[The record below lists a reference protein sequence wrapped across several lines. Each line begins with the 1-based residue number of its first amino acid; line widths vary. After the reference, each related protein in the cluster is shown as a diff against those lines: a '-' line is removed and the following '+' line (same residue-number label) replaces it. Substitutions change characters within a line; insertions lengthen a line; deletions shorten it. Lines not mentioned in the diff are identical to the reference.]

1 MFKLSISGTWSGL
14 LTSELFASARSYR
27 LKAGDTLFHKGDTGD
42 GCYRLDKGLLKVCLT
57 SPKGEE
63 RIIAFLHSGAIVG
76 DLAVIDGLP
85 RSASIVA
92 VTDSEL
98 HFVSQVAFQHFAR
111 KHPEIYHD
119 VAKMLAA
126 RLRDADNIIESF
138 AFLPMKA
145 RVARALLDLAEDFG
159 EETNSGGILVPRMIN
174 QRDLAAMA
182 GVARENTNRILG
194 EWKRSNLVT
203 RSSDS
208 YWIADKAR
216 LEGDPAGRCL
226 S

>member
-1 MFKLSISGTWSGL
+1 MLKLSVSSTWSDRL
-14 LTSELFASARSYR
+14 SCELFASARSCR
-27 LKAGDTLFHKGDTGD
+27 LKAGDTLFRKGDRGD
-42 GCYRLDKGLLKVCLT
+42 GCYRLDKGLLKVCLI

-85 RSASIVA
+85 RSASIDA

-111 KHPEIYHD
+111 KHPEIYQHL
-119 VAKMLAA
+119 AKILAA
-126 RLRDADNIIESF
+126 RLRSADDIIASF

-145 RVARALLDLAEDFG
+145 RVARALLDLAEDLG
-159 EETNSGGILVPRMIN
+159 EETNSGEILIPRMIN
-174 QRDLAAMA
+174 QSDLAAMA
-182 GVARENTNRILG
+182 GVARENTNRILS

-203 RSSDS
+203 KSSDS

-216 LEGDPAGRCL
+216 LEGEIKSA
-226 S
+226 

>member
-1 MFKLSISGTWSGL
+1 MVELSVASTWSGL
-14 LTSELFASARSYR
+14 PKHIASELFASGRSCR
-27 LKAGDTLFHKGDTGD
+27 LKAGATLFHKGDKGD

-63 RIIAFLHSGAIVG
+63 RIIAFLCSGAIVG

-85 RSASIVA
+85 RAASIAA

-111 KHPEIYHD
+111 KHPEIYQH

-126 RLRDADNIIESF
+126 RLRSADDIIASF

-145 RVARALLDLAEDFG
+145 RVARVLLDLAEDLG
-159 EETNSGGILVPRMIN
+159 EETNSGGILIPRMIN
-174 QRDLAAMA
+174 QSDLAAMA
-182 GVARENTNRILG
+182 GVARENTNRILS

-203 RSSDS
+203 KSSDS

-216 LEGDPAGRCL
+216 LEGEIESA
-226 S
+226 

>member
-1 MFKLSISGTWSGL
+1 MFKLSVSGTWSGL
-14 LTSELFASARSYR
+14 LTSELFASARSCR
-27 LKAGDTLFHKGDTGD
+27 LKAGATLFHKGDKGD

-63 RIIAFLHSGAIVG
+63 RIIAFLCSGAIVG

-85 RSASIVA
+85 RAASIAA

-98 HFVSQVAFQHFAR
+98 HFVSQVAFQHFAE
-111 KHPEIYHD
+111 KHPEIYQHLT
-119 VAKMLAA
+119 KMLAA
-126 RLRDADNIIESF
+126 RLRSADDIIASF

-145 RVARALLDLAEDFG
+145 RVARALLDLAEDLG
-159 EETNSGGILVPRMIN
+159 EETNSGGILIPRMIN
-174 QRDLAAMA
+174 QSDLAAMA
-182 GVARENTNRILG
+182 GVARENTNRILS

-203 RSSDS
+203 KSSDS

-216 LEGDPAGRCL
+216 LEGEIESA
-226 S
+226 